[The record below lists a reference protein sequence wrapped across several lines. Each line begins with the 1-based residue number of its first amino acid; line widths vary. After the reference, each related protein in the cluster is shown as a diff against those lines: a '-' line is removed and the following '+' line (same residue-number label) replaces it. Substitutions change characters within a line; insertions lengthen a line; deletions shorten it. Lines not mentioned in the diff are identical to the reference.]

1 MSSEERNAYL
11 ESVLIGGRE
20 PVNIVVQDYDPQW
33 PARFLTV
40 RERIRAALNGRALD
54 IQHIG
59 STAVP
64 GLAAKPIIDVL
75 LTVPDVEDEAAYG
88 PALAKAGFSIRVR
101 EPGHRM
107 FRTPQ
112 RDVHVHVFE
121 PDAPAVPDYIN
132 LRDWLR
138 QSGADR
144 ALYAATKRD
153 LAGQNWTDMNDY
165 AAAKS
170 EVIHQILARARS
182 WCSSARTQG
191 DE

>member
-1 MSSEERNAYL
+1 
-11 ESVLIGGRE
+11 
-20 PVNIVVQDYDPQW
+20 
-33 PARFLTV
+33 
-40 RERIRAALNGRALD
+40 
-54 IQHIG
+54 
-59 STAVP
+59 
-64 GLAAKPIIDVL
+64 
-75 LTVPDVEDEAAYG
+75 
-88 PALAKAGFSIRVR
+88 
-101 EPGHRM
+101 M